1 MWGGELVANSGREC
15 CQHRLVKLHIG
26 ARSDPHRRVN
36 MGTGARRLGD
46 SLGEG

>member
-1 MWGGELVANSGREC
+1 MSGRHER

-26 ARSDPHRRVN
+26 ARLDPQSRVN

-46 SLGEG
+46 SLGEGCKS